1 MSLYFLSFAIPLRRC
16 PLTIK
21 RKKECNSFNYSTIN
35 HQMDSTKA
43 EAENIE
49 PSAGKELLDKYW
61 TEIKHEI
68 DDINIVNRTYLFI
81 RNYD

>member
-1 MSLYFLSFAIPLRRC
+1 M
-16 PLTIK
+16 
-21 RKKECNSFNYSTIN
+21 NSA
-35 HQMDSTKA
+35 KA

-68 DDINIVNRTYLFI
+68 DDINIVSRQYFLI
-81 RNYD
+81 RKKKNKILDLSQSI

>member
-1 MSLYFLSFAIPLRRC
+1 
-16 PLTIK
+16 
-21 RKKECNSFNYSTIN
+21 
-35 HQMDSTKA
+35 MDSTKA

-68 DDINIVNRTYLFI
+68 DDINIVKYTIIFSL
-81 RNYD
+81 

>member
-1 MSLYFLSFAIPLRRC
+1 M
-16 PLTIK
+16 
-21 RKKECNSFNYSTIN
+21 NSA
-35 HQMDSTKA
+35 KA

-68 DDINIVNRTYLFI
+68 EDINIVNIIQDFFSIDKLVFFV
-81 RNYD
+81 

>member
-1 MSLYFLSFAIPLRRC
+1 MSTNNKEKENFLI
-16 PLTIK
+16 I
-21 RKKECNSFNYSTIN
+21 

-61 TEIKHEI
+61 TEIKQEI
-68 DDINIVNRTYLFI
+68 DDINIVNINFSFFSLRIFSLI
-81 RNYD
+81 

>member
-1 MSLYFLSFAIPLRRC
+1 MSLYVLSFAIPLRRC
-16 PLTIK
+16 PLTMK
-21 RKKECNSFNYSTIN
+21 RKKIICALDKMN
-35 HQMDSTKA
+35 STKA

-68 DDINIVNRTYLFI
+68 EDINIVNKNTHILFTE
-81 RNYD
+81 